1 MLPTNQILRC
11 LQNSS
16 FAGQV
21 PDGHSPT
28 ASRGHTYPPTAARVS
43 LVKTN
48 EGFSPKN
55 ISFLK
60 QMNPSDQSADESAL
74 FKRFLEGTEL
84 Y

>member
-11 LQNSS
+11 LQNPS

-21 PDGHSPT
+21 PDGHSP
-28 ASRGHTYPPTAARVS
+28 AAPREHTYPPMAVRVS

-48 EGFSPKN
+48 EGFNPEN

-60 QMNPSDQSADESAL
+60 QMNSSDQSADERAL